1 MKILLAVMLL
11 LVSLQAKSFFSN
23 DEQKDKS
30 TYIAAL
36 KDLMIATQKT
46 RGLTNSYLN
55 GNIAAQLLVYGNRNK
70 MKKAIGRMES
80 LPLAADPIINKRAT
94 TISQDLIKLNNKAFR
109 RDPGEVFDAYT
120 EAIAQTLML
129 AQSVSSRNADKM
141 NPLGKDLTKIM
152 MEDML
157 PLIEYIGQLR
167 GLGSGLAAKG
177 SVTPKQKNKL
187 MGIMSQIV
195 ILSEDFQN
203 DMDVVIKK
211 YSSEFDSGINKKMN
225 SVIKSVN
232 DYMNY
237 ANTNFTKK
245 EYHVDATEYFDRGTA
260 IISDIIEIY
269 DINNKIIKADADGWL

>member
-1 MKILLAVMLL
+1 MKIFLVLVMI

-30 TYIAAL
+30 TYISAL

-55 GNIAAQLLVYGNRNK
+55 GNVAAQLLVYGNRNK
-70 MKKAIGRMES
+70 MKKAIGKMES

-94 TISQDLIKLNNKAFR
+94 AISQDLIKLNNKAFR
-109 RDPGEVFDAYT
+109 KDPGEVFDAYT

-129 AQSVSSRNADKM
+129 AQTVSNRDADKM
-141 NPLGKDLTKIM
+141 NPIGKDLTAIM

-177 SVTPKQKNKL
+177 KVTPAQKDKL

-195 ILSEDFQN
+195 ILSESFKDH
-203 DMDVVIKK
+203 MDEAMSK
-211 YSSEFDSGINKKMN
+211 YSDEFDSNAGRK
-225 SVIKSVN
+225 VDAVVREVN
-232 DYMNY
+232 DYMNF
-237 ANTNFTKK
+237 ANTNFNKK
-245 EYHVDATEYFDRGTA
+245 EFKVDPTEYFDRGTA

-269 DINNKIIKADADGWL
+269 DINNKIIASDADGWL

>member
-109 RDPGEVFDAYT
+109 KDPGEVFDAYT

-245 EYHVDATEYFDRGTA
+245 EYNVDATEYFDRGTA